1 LIHFAP
7 QLICLESLLIGQGQ
21 IFYTEERS
29 KRCILAKGIVDEAII
44 VYKIADIVK
53 TTDLIGTKIKRPVG
67 FTDDEKTFYKI
78 EIRCIFVSYCER
90 MKIPLTDRHRPM
102 RKHHFCLRFKHRTMT
117 ITRYLRRCFTK
128 SPFPY
133 GMRQ

>member
-1 LIHFAP
+1 MIHFAP

-21 IFYTEERS
+21 IFYTEECS

-67 FTDDEKTFYKI
+67 FTDDEKTFYKM

-102 RKHHFCLRFKHRTMT
+102 RKPL
-117 ITRYLRRCFTK
+117 LFT
-128 SPFPY
+128 F
-133 GMRQ
+133 